1 MPHTPQADRRELALP
16 LLLEDSILQV
26 AVFLSYLI
34 SAQFGLDPLFAR
46 MNVSPV
52 WPASGIALSAIL
64 LFGYR
69 VWPAILAGAFVANFT
84 TGIPPLVALG
94 IAIGNTIEPIL
105 GAFLL
110 RSSSFHNSLDRL
122 HHVFRFLFLSAG
134 VSTAL
139 GATAGVANLCLAGIA
154 QWGQSATLWKAWW
167 LGDATGDLFIVP
179 LVLAWK
185 DRSPWH
191 RRSIAEI
198 TMFFVLL
205 VVAGRFIF
213 FRTSYPIAHL
223 IFPFLIWAAFRFGNR
238 GVTAALLV
246 LSAIAIWGTVM
257 GHGPFGRES
266 THDSLLLLQTFLAA
280 WAITGI
286 VMAAAVHER
295 RRAERDLEERVDSR
309 TQELRE
315 SEGRFRDLIDATM
328 EGIAILDEGQ
338 VLDAN
343 RSFARLFRYNL
354 PEVVGKDLL
363 HFVSKDSHETV
374 LEKTREKSG
383 QPYELVGLR
392 KDGTTF
398 PMEVLG
404 KRCTYRGKP
413 VRVKAVHDITERK
426 RTERMKDHLISVV
439 SHELRA
445 PLTSVL
451 GALGTLPSHLTGRLT
466 SDADA
471 LIHIAQR
478 NSQRLLRLI
487 DRILDLERIGSG
499 KLTLDLH
506 GFDLGPLVEQAI
518 DMNRPYAEGL
528 GVSIE
533 LQDFLSTA
541 KVNVDADAF
550 IQVLTNLITNAAKFS
565 PVGGTVTIAVGA
577 KEGGVRI
584 SVIDRG
590 SGIPEDFRASVFQRF
605 ARADSPGRE
614 EQRGS
619 GLGLSISK
627 EIVEALGGKIA
638 FESKEG
644 VGTEFY
650 FDLPVCPEAV
660 EGPGHADRNALESR
674 RSEKA

>member
-1 MPHTPQADRRELALP
+1 MLHTPRTDRRELALP
-16 LLLEDSILQV
+16 LLLEESILQV

-34 SAQFGLDPLFAR
+34 SAQFGLDPVFAR

-69 VWPAILAGAFVANFT
+69 VWPAILAAAFVANFT
-84 TGIPPLVALG
+84 TGLPPL
-94 IAIGNTIEPIL
+94 IAIGIAVGNTLECLL

-110 RSSSFHNSLDRL
+110 RGPSFHNSLDSL

-134 VSTAL
+134 LSTAL
-139 GATAGVANLCLAGIA
+139 GATAGVATLCLTGVA
-154 QWGQSATLWKAWW
+154 QWGQSATLWKTWW

-191 RRSIAEI
+191 KRSILEI
-198 TMFFVLL
+198 TLFFVLL

-213 FRTSYPIAHL
+213 FYTSYPIAHL

-257 GHGPFGRES
+257 GHGPFSRES

-280 WAITGI
+280 WAITGL

-295 RRAERDLEERVDSR
+295 RRAERGLEERVESR

-315 SEGRFRDLIDATM
+315 SEGRFRDLIEATM
-328 EGIAILDEGQ
+328 EGIAILDERQ
-338 VLDAN
+338 LLDAN
-343 RSFARLFRYNL
+343 RSFARLFRYDL
-354 PEVVGKDLL
+354 REVMGKDFFEL
-363 HFVSKDSHETV
+363 VSKETHGTV
-374 LEKTREKSG
+374 VEKTREETA

-398 PMEVLG
+398 PMEVVG
-404 KRCTYRGKP
+404 KRCTYRGRP
-413 VRVKAVHDITERK
+413 ARVKAVHDVTERK

-499 KLTLDLH
+499 KLSLDLH
-506 GFDLGPLVEQAI
+506 GLELGPLVEQAI

-528 GVSIE
+528 GVRIE
-533 LQDFLSTA
+533 LQDAVSTA

-550 IQVLTNLITNAAKFS
+550 IQVLTNLLTNAAKFS
-565 PVGGTVTIAVGA
+565 PIGGTITIAVA
-577 KEGGVRI
+577 AREGGVRI

-590 SGIPEDFRASVFQRF
+590 SGIPEDFRTSVFQRF
-605 ARADSPGRE
+605 ARADAPGRE

-627 EIVEALGGKIA
+627 EIVEALGGTIA

-644 VGTEFY
+644 IGTEFY
-650 FDLPVCPEAV
+650 FDLPLCPEV
-660 EGPGHADRNALESR
+660 GESPGHPDQNVPEPRK
-674 RSEKA
+674 SEKA

>member
-1 MPHTPQADRRELALP
+1 MLHTPQTDRREVALP

-34 SAQFGLDPLFAR
+34 SAQFGLDPVFAR

-69 VWPAILAGAFVANFT
+69 VWPAILAAAFVANFT
-84 TGIPPLVALG
+84 TGLPPLIALG
-94 IAIGNTIEPIL
+94 IAVGNTLECLL
-105 GAFLL
+105 GALLL
-110 RSSSFHNSLDRL
+110 RGPTFHNTLDSL

-134 VSTAL
+134 LSTAL
-139 GATAGVANLCLAGIA
+139 GATAGVANLCLTGIA
-154 QWGQSATLWKAWW
+154 QWSQSAMLWKTWW

-191 RRSIAEI
+191 KRSILEI
-198 TMFFVLL
+198 ALFFVLL
-205 VVAGRFIF
+205 VLSGRFIF
-213 FRTSYPIAHL
+213 FYTSYPIAHL

-257 GHGPFGRES
+257 GHGPFSRES

-280 WAITGI
+280 WAITGL

-295 RRAERDLEERVDSR
+295 RRAERGLEERVESR

-315 SEGRFRDLIDATM
+315 SEGRFRDLIEATM
-328 EGIAILDEGQ
+328 EGVAILDERQ

-343 RSFARLFRYNL
+343 RSFARLFRYDL
-354 PEVVGKDLL
+354 REVMGKDFLE
-363 HFVSKDSHETV
+363 FVSKESHEIV
-374 LEKTREKSG
+374 VEKTREETA
-383 QPYELVGLR
+383 QPYELVGRR

-398 PMEVLG
+398 PMEVVG
-404 KRCTYRGKP
+404 KRCTYRGRP
-413 VRVKAVHDITERK
+413 VRVKAIHDITERK

-506 GFDLGPLVEQAI
+506 GLELGPLVQQAI

-528 GVSIE
+528 GVRIE
-533 LQDFLSTA
+533 LQDAVSTA

-565 PVGGTVTIAVGA
+565 PVGGTITIAVA
-577 KEGGVRI
+577 AREGGVRI

-590 SGIPEDFRASVFQRF
+590 SGIPADFRTSVFQRF
-605 ARADSPGRE
+605 ARADVPGRE

-627 EIVEALGGKIA
+627 EIVEALGGTIA

-644 VGTEFY
+644 IGTEFY
-650 FDLPVCPEAV
+650 FDLPHCPEAV
-660 EGPGHADRNALESR
+660 EGPAHPDQDVPEPRKSA
-674 RSEKA
+674 KA